1 MLSFVGSFPVE
12 RPTTRFHDVI
22 FAQSQDTV
30 AYSEVTPEHNV
41 SDSYNNRHYGLIIKV
56 NESDVVQATV
66 VGGRRETVYK
76 ENTLTDDVTSSSTR
90 FSSVAELSSRLAT
103 TEHEMTSRSGNVTAQ
118 QNMSIDPNAGED
130 FTYVDDVR
138 DNYVSYVN
146 SDASNDDTLSD
157 DDEGNNGDKY
167 ADSITDDSQM
177 GDDGSKQFDVISY
190 DGYNN
195 GLTASLSNGTESD
208 HFMQQGL

>member
-1 MLSFVGSFPVE
+1 V
-12 RPTTRFHDVI
+12 
-22 FAQSQDTV
+22 
-30 AYSEVTPEHNV
+30 YSEVTIEHNV
-41 SDSYNNRHYGLIIKV
+41 SDSYNNQHYGLIIKV
-56 NESDVVQATV
+56 NESDVQATV
-66 VGGRRETVYK
+66 DGGRSETVYK
-76 ENTLTDDVTSSSTR
+76 ENTLTDDVTSSSTQ
-90 FSSVAELSSRLAT
+90 FSSAAELSSRLTT

-118 QNMSIDPNAGED
+118 QNMSIDPDSGED

-146 SDASNDDTLSD
+146 SDVSNDGTLSD

-177 GDDGSKQFDVISY
+177 GDDGNKQFDVISY

-195 GLTASLSNGTESD
+195 ELMAGLSNGTESD
-208 HFMQQGL
+208 HFRQQGL